1 MIEIGIAWT
10 EREKGKKKVM
20 MTHGMDWEGA

>member
-10 EREKGKKKVM
+10 EREKGKEKVM
-20 MTHGMDWEGA
+20 MTHGMDLEGA